1 MAEDWVQL
9 GRARALAL
17 LVALAI
23 AGCAGNGEG
32 LDENGRPIGETPP
45 LPGGDVGFAKLQDE
59 IFTPICTA
67 CHAGGAAP
75 LGLRLEAG
83 LSYAMLVNVA
93 SVEVPE
99 LLRVAPGNPDASY
112 LVHKIE
118 GRAAVGAQMPLGGPA
133 LSQSVIDD
141 VRTWISTGALP
152 SATQVVSSQPAIL
165 TASAPMDGEEVLA
178 PIDRVLVVF
187 SRDLDATL
195 LNSASVALRR
205 IDVNDAASAGEEIA
219 TDVRVPSSYPASAW
233 IRSRAP
239 LLPGDYELVLR
250 ASGAGGLA
258 DLSGTLIDGDGDGI
272 AGGDVR
278 VRFRVTEHRQ

>member
-1 MAEDWVQL
+1 
-9 GRARALAL
+9 
-17 LVALAI
+17 
-23 AGCAGNGEG
+23 
-32 LDENGRPIGETPP
+32 
-45 LPGGDVGFAKLQDE
+45 
-59 IFTPICTA
+59 
-67 CHAGGAAP
+67 
-75 LGLRLEAG
+75 
-83 LSYAMLVNVA
+83 
-93 SVEVPE
+93 
-99 LLRVAPGNPDASY
+99 
-112 LVHKIE
+112 
-118 GRAAVGAQMPLGGPA
+118 
-133 LSQSVIDD
+133 
-141 VRTWISTGALP
+141 
-152 SATQVVSSQPAIL
+152 
-165 TASAPMDGEEVLA
+165 
-178 PIDRVLVVF
+178 VLVVF